1 VGGHSIHRYLLFS
14 GVPDTRL
21 DPPHVLVSRPRPP
34 QALEALKTIPSLK
47 YLQLDLS
54 GNQLGKEDAAQ
65 GLSWGREGTPYPS
78 PQMGMSRRAAWNDFP
93 STTPLPLTSIRC
105 SGYGGGFEELSS
117 GPPVNSFLS
126 LAKKIRFPRG
136 PPVGPGSGPSG
147 KHLIARPSPRSR
159 RPPRCAGSRST

>member
-1 VGGHSIHRYLLFS
+1 MGGHSIHRYLLFS
-14 GVPDTRL
+14 GVPATRL
-21 DPPHVLVSRPRPP
+21 DPPQKLVSRPRPP

-93 STTPLPLTSIRC
+93 STTPLPLNSIRC
-105 SGYGGGFEELSS
+105 SGYGGGFEESS
-117 GPPVNSFLS
+117 GVLW
-126 LAKKIRFPRG
+126 
-136 PPVGPGSGPSG
+136 PSCQQFSV
-147 KHLIARPSPRSR
+147 ARQNDSVSSR
-159 RPPRCAGSRST
+159 AREAVPQEST